1 MKMFMILLA
10 HSDGVFIYF
19 LQLEK
24 GTGGGRSFGF
34 FNKDPEQAKQDKR
47 GRVDSNIEEV
57 SKGPGGGGVGSGERG
72 NLPYGNACRLNNG
85 VHDETPLILAVKC
98 VRVHSKK

>member
-57 SKGPGGGGVGSGERG
+57 SKGPGGGGGEWREG
-72 NLPYGNACRLNNG
+72 EPPIREGR
-85 VHDETPLILAVKC
+85 KC
-98 VRVHSKK
+98 LSSQ

>member
-57 SKGPGGGGVGSGERG
+57 SKGPGGGGWGVEREG
-72 NLPYGNACRLNNG
+72 TSHTRRSEMLVVSIMVFMTKR
-85 VHDETPLILAVKC
+85 H
-98 VRVHSKK
+98 

>member
-57 SKGPGGGGVGSGERG
+57 SKGPRGGAGGGG
-72 NLPYGNACRLNNG
+72 NLPYEKVGNACRL
-85 VHDETPLILAVKC
+85 A
-98 VRVHSKK
+98 

>member
-57 SKGPGGGGVGSGERG
+57 SKGPGGGGWGVGRG
-72 NLPYGNACRLNNG
+72 GTSHTEMLVVSIMVFMTKR
-85 VHDETPLILAVKC
+85 H
-98 VRVHSKK
+98 

>member
-34 FNKDPEQAKQDKR
+34 FNKDPEQAKQEKR

-57 SKGPGGGGVGSGERG
+57 SKGRGGGKWGEGEPPIGEGR
-72 NLPYGNACRLNNG
+72 
-85 VHDETPLILAVKC
+85 KC
-98 VRVHSKK
+98 LSSQ

>member
-1 MKMFMILLA
+1 MVVVVLDFSTKTQNKPSKTSEEELIQILKRLA
-10 HSDGVFIYF
+10 KV
-19 LQLEK
+19 
-24 GTGGGRSFGF
+24 R
-34 FNKDPEQAKQDKR
+34 
-47 GRVDSNIEEV
+47 
-57 SKGPGGGGVGSGERG
+57 GGGGVGSGERG